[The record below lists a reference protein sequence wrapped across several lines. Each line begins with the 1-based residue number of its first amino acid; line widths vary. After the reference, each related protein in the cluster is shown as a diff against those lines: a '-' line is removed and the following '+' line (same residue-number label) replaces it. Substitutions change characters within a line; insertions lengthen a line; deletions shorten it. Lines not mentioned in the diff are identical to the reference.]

1 MSRLVRQPGV
11 TRTPGARLV
20 SGGSPRQSGSTRQR
34 IVSALRV
41 ERPGEDKAIL
51 FPAVVLVGI
60 GVLMVFSAT
69 AMNSLI
75 KTNDAYGAGGKQLGY
90 AVIGLAVMYFLS
102 AADYRR
108 WRSIAP
114 LAMLVSIA
122 LLIAVLI
129 PGVPTEA
136 GLRRSLS
143 IGPVSIHA
151 AEAAKLS
158 LILFLADLLARRGHE
173 IGKSF
178 ESMLSPLLAIVL
190 SVVLVL
196 VEPDLGTAS
205 ILGLIGFSLL
215 FVAGVPL
222 RWVLA
227 PGLAAVGLAVTL
239 MFVNGYQ
246 AARLGGFSDPFS
258 DPTSSTYQTL
268 QGLIAMAVGGPLG
281 TGLGSSQQLGG
292 INIPYAW
299 NDYIFAVI
307 GEEAGLLGML
317 TVIVAF
323 LAIALRGLRTARR
336 APDTYGALLATGIVV
351 WISGQAF
358 VNIAVVLALMPV
370 TGVPLPLVSQGGS
383 ALIVLMAAIG
393 LLLSVSRETMD
404 PSQVG
409 GSDARAHRGW
419 RNGGA
424 SLPSVRRSSYGSP
437 TPYRR

>member
-1 MSRLVRQPGV
+1 MSRLVRQSGV
-11 TRTPGARLV
+11 TRTPGARPMRG
-20 SGGSPRQSGSTRQR
+20 SSPRQSGSTRQR
-34 IVSALRV
+34 IASALRV

-60 GVLMVFSAT
+60 GVLMVFSAS
-69 AMNSLI
+69 AMNNLI
-75 KTNDAYGAGGKQLGY
+75 KTNDAYGLGIRQLFY
-90 AVIGLAVMYFLS
+90 ALIGATAMYLFS
-102 AADYRR
+102 ATDYRR
-108 WRSIAP
+108 WRAFAP
-114 LAMLVSIA
+114 LAMLISIT

-129 PGVPTEA
+129 PGVPTET

-143 IGPVSIHA
+143 IGPFSIHA
-151 AEAAKLS
+151 AEVAKFS

-178 ESMLSPLLAIVL
+178 ETMLSPLVAIVL
-190 SVVLVL
+190 AVGLVL

-215 FVAGVPL
+215 FVAGIPL
-222 RWVLA
+222 RWVLV
-227 PGLAAVGLAVTL
+227 PGFAAAGLAVAL

-246 AARLGGFSDPFS
+246 AARLGGFNDPFS
-258 DPTSSTYQTL
+258 DPTGSTYQTL

-281 TGLGSSQQLGG
+281 SGLGSSQQLGG

-317 TVIVAF
+317 IVIASF
-323 LAIALRGLRTARR
+323 LAIAMRGLRTARR

-358 VNIAVVLALMPV
+358 VNIAVVLALLPV

-383 ALIVLMAAIG
+383 SLIVLMAAIG

-404 PSQVG
+404 PSQAG
-409 GSDARAHRGW
+409 GSDARANRGW
-419 RNGGA
+419 RNGGT
-424 SLPSVRRSSYGSP
+424 SLPSVRRSSFGSQ
-437 TPYRR
+437 TSYRR

>member
-1 MSRLVRQPGV
+1 MSRLVRQPGQ
-11 TRTPGARLV
+11 TRTPGARPANGV
-20 SGGSPRQSGSTRQR
+20 IAQRRGSARQR
-34 IVSALRV
+34 IVSALQV
-41 ERPGEDKAIL
+41 QRPGEDMAIL
-51 FPAVVLVGI
+51 FPALVLVGI
-60 GVLMVFSAT
+60 GVLMVFSAS
-69 AMNSLI
+69 AMNSLL
-75 KTNDAYGAGGKQLGY
+75 KSNDAYGLGGKQLFY
-90 AVIGLAVMYFLS
+90 AIIGFAFLYILS

-108 WRSIAP
+108 WRPFAP
-114 LAMLVSIA
+114 LAMLTSLA
-122 LLIAVLI
+122 LLIVVLI

-143 IGPVSIHA
+143 VGPISIHA
-151 AEAAKLS
+151 AEVAKFALVF
-158 LILFLADLLARRGHE
+158 FLADFLARRGQE
-173 IGKSF
+173 IGKTF
-178 ESMLSPLLAIVL
+178 TSMISPLLAIGL

-205 ILGLIGFSLL
+205 IVGLIGFSLL
-215 FVAGVPL
+215 FVAGIPL
-222 RWVLA
+222 RWVLV
-227 PGLAAVGLAVTL
+227 PGFTVVAAAIAL
-239 MFVNGYQ
+239 MFTNSYQ

-258 DPTSSTYQTL
+258 DPTGSTYQTL

-281 TGLGSSQQLGG
+281 SGLGSSQQLGG

-307 GEEAGLLGML
+307 GEEAGLVGML
-317 TVIVAF
+317 IVISAF

-336 APDTYGALLATGIVV
+336 SPDTYGALLAIGIVV

-358 VNIAVVLALMPV
+358 INIAVVLALLPV

-383 ALIVLMAAIG
+383 SLIVLMAAIG
-393 LLLSVSRETMD
+393 LLLSVSRETME
-404 PSQVG
+404 PGQAG

-424 SLPSVRRSSYGSP
+424 SLPSVRRSPYGSP

>member
-1 MSRLVRQPGV
+1 
-11 TRTPGARLV
+11 
-20 SGGSPRQSGSTRQR
+20 
-34 IVSALRV
+34 
-41 ERPGEDKAIL
+41 
-51 FPAVVLVGI
+51 
-60 GVLMVFSAT
+60 
-69 AMNSLI
+69 MNSLI
-75 KTNDAYGAGGKQLGY
+75 KTNDAYGAGGKQLFY
-90 AVIGLAVMYFLS
+90 AIIGLAVMYFLS

-108 WRSIAP
+108 WRSVAP
-114 LAMLVSIA
+114 LAMIASIA

-143 IGPVSIHA
+143 VGPISIHA
-151 AEAAKLS
+151 AEAAKFS
-158 LILFLADLLARRGHE
+158 LILFLADFLARRGHE
-173 IGKSF
+173 IGKTF
-178 ESMLSPLLAIVL
+178 ETMLSPLLAIAL

-222 RWVLA
+222 RWVLV
-227 PGLAAVGLAVTL
+227 PGLAAAGLAVIL
-239 MFVNGYQ
+239 MLANGYQ

-258 DPTSSTYQTL
+258 DPTGSTYQTL
-268 QGLIAMAVGGPLG
+268 QGLIAMAVGGPLVSG
-281 TGLGSSQQLGG
+281 PGSSQQLGG

-317 TVIVAF
+317 TVIASF

-358 VNIAVVLALMPV
+358 VNIAVVLALLPV

-383 ALIVLMAAIG
+383 SLIVLMAAIG

-404 PSQVG
+404 PSQAG
-409 GSDARAHRGW
+409 GSDARANRGW
-419 RNGGA
+419 RNGGT
-424 SLPSVRRSSYGSP
+424 SLPGVRRSSYGSP

>member
-1 MSRLVRQPGV
+1 M
-11 TRTPGARLV
+11 
-20 SGGSPRQSGSTRQR
+20 
-34 IVSALRV
+34 
-41 ERPGEDKAIL
+41 IL

-60 GVLMVFSAT
+60 GVLMVFSAS

-75 KTNDAYGAGGKQLGY
+75 KTNDAYGAGGKQLFY
-90 AVIGLAVMYFLS
+90 AIIGLAVMYFLS

-114 LAMLVSIA
+114 LAMIASIA
-122 LLIAVLI
+122 LLIAVMI

-143 IGPVSIHA
+143 VGPISIHA
-151 AEAAKLS
+151 AEAAKFS
-158 LILFLADLLARRGHE
+158 LILFLADFLARRGNE
-173 IGKSF
+173 IGKTF
-178 ESMLSPLLAIVL
+178 ETMLSPLLAIAL

-196 VEPDLGTAS
+196 AEPDLGTAS

-227 PGLAAVGLAVTL
+227 PGLAAAGLAVIL
-239 MFVNGYQ
+239 MLANGYQ

-258 DPTSSTYQTL
+258 DPTGSTYQTL

-281 TGLGSSQQLGG
+281 SGPGSSQQLGG

-317 TVIVAF
+317 TVIASF

-358 VNIAVVLALMPV
+358 VNIAVVLALLPV

-383 ALIVLMAAIG
+383 SLIVLMAAIG

-404 PSQVG
+404 PSQAG
-409 GSDARAHRGW
+409 GSDARANRGW
-419 RNGGA
+419 RNGGT
-424 SLPSVRRSSYGSP
+424 SLPGVRRSSYGSP

>member
-1 MSRLVRQPGV
+1 MSRLVRQPGT
-11 TRTPGARLV
+11 TRTPGARPAN
-20 SGGSPRQSGSTRQR
+20 GSAPQRSGSTRQR
-34 IVSALRV
+34 IASALRI
-41 ERPGEDKAIL
+41 ERPGEDKVIL

-60 GVLMVFSAT
+60 GVLVVFSAS

-75 KTNDAYGAGGKQLGY
+75 KTNDAYGAGGKQLFY
-90 AVIGLAVMYFLS
+90 AIIGLAVMYFLS

-114 LAMLVSIA
+114 LAMIVSIA

-143 IGPVSIHA
+143 VGPISIHA
-151 AEAAKLS
+151 AEAAKFS
-158 LILFLADLLARRGHE
+158 LILFLADFLARRGRE
-173 IGKSF
+173 IGKTF
-178 ESMLSPLLAIVL
+178 ETMLSPLLAIAL

-222 RWVLA
+222 RWVLV
-227 PGLAAVGLAVTL
+227 PGLAAAGLAVIL
-239 MFVNGYQ
+239 MLANGYQ

-258 DPTSSTYQTL
+258 DPTGSTYQTL

-281 TGLGSSQQLGG
+281 TGPGSSQQLGG

-317 TVIVAF
+317 TVIASF

-358 VNIAVVLALMPV
+358 VNIAVVLALLPV

-383 ALIVLMAAIG
+383 SLIVLMAAIG

-404 PSQVG
+404 PSQAG
-409 GSDARAHRGW
+409 GSDARANRGW
-419 RNGGA
+419 RNRGT

>member
-1 MSRLVRQPGV
+1 MSRLVRQSGPM
-11 TRTPGARLV
+11 RTPGARPMNGSSSRR
-20 SGGSPRQSGSTRQR
+20 SGTTRQR
-34 IVSALRV
+34 IASALRI
-41 ERPGEDKAIL
+41 ERPGEDMAIL

-60 GVLMVFSAT
+60 GVLMVFSAS
-69 AMNSLI
+69 AMNNLI
-75 KTNDAYGAGGKQLGY
+75 KNNDAYGAGIRQLFY
-90 AVIGLAVMYFLS
+90 AVIGAAVMYLFS

-108 WRSIAP
+108 WRPFAP
-114 LAMLVSIA
+114 FAMVVSIA
-122 LLIAVLI
+122 LLLAVLS

-143 IGPVSIHA
+143 IGPISIHA
-151 AEAAKLS
+151 AEAAKFS
-158 LILFLADLLARRGHE
+158 LILFLADLLARRGQE
-173 IGKSF
+173 VGKTF
-178 ESMLSPLLAIVL
+178 ETMLSPLLAIAL
-190 SVVLVL
+190 SVGLVL

-227 PGLAAVGLAVTL
+227 PGLAAAAFAIT
-239 MFVNGYQ
+239 MIFVNGYQ

-258 DPTSSTYQTL
+258 DPTGSTYQTL

-281 TGLGSSQQLGG
+281 SGLGSSQQLGG

-307 GEEAGLLGML
+307 GEEVGLLGML

-323 LAIALRGLRTARR
+323 LAIALRGLRAARL

-358 VNIAVVLALMPV
+358 VNIAVVLALLPV

-383 ALIVLMAAIG
+383 SLIVLMAAIG
-393 LLLSVSRETMD
+393 LLLSVSRETM
-404 PSQVG
+404 STGQAG
-409 GSDARAHRGW
+409 GSDARANRGW
-419 RNGGA
+419 RNGGT

>member
-1 MSRLVRQPGV
+1 MRQPGV
-11 TRTPGARLV
+11 TRTPGARPA
-20 SGGSPRQSGSTRQR
+20 SGSVPQRSGSTRQR
-34 IVSALRV
+34 IASALRI
-41 ERPGEDKAIL
+41 ERPGEDKVIL
-51 FPAVVLVGI
+51 VPAVVLVGI
-60 GVLMVFSAT
+60 GVLMVFSAS

-75 KTNDAYGAGGKQLGY
+75 KTNDAYGAGGKQLFY
-90 AVIGLAVMYFLS
+90 AIIGLAVMYFLS

-114 LAMLVSIA
+114 LAMIASIA
-122 LLIAVLI
+122 LLIAVMI

-143 IGPVSIHA
+143 VGPISIHA
-151 AEAAKLS
+151 AEAAKFS
-158 LILFLADLLARRGHE
+158 LILFLADFLARRGNE
-173 IGKSF
+173 IGKTF
-178 ESMLSPLLAIVL
+178 ETMLSPLLAIAL

-196 VEPDLGTAS
+196 AEPDLGTAS

-227 PGLAAVGLAVTL
+227 PGLAAAGLAVIL
-239 MFVNGYQ
+239 MLANGYQ

-258 DPTSSTYQTL
+258 DPTGSTYQTL

-281 TGLGSSQQLGG
+281 SGPGSSQQLGG

-317 TVIVAF
+317 TVIASF

-358 VNIAVVLALMPV
+358 VNIAVVLALLPV

-383 ALIVLMAAIG
+383 SLIVLMAAIG

-404 PSQVG
+404 PSQAG
-409 GSDARAHRGW
+409 GSDARANRGW
-419 RNGGA
+419 RNGGT
-424 SLPSVRRSSYGSP
+424 SLPGVRRSSYGSP